1 MPPCRQCGER
11 VDPCRARPV
20 PFCFHGFEFP
30 PDTSARVLVLCV
42 PCRWLERYVITARCS
57 SSSFTV
63 PSNSAAGSET
73 AFFLAPAAEKC
84 GASIMAARASPLA
97 DGEQAAHRTR
107 DGPAHEQQIAL
118 GVDLHDAEPQL
129 GEVAGAPVARHP
141 LSLDDAGRIR
151 APRAPAP

>member
-84 GASIMAARASPLA
+84 GASIMAARGSLLA
-97 DGEQAAHRTR
+97 DGEQAVP
-107 DGPAHEQQIAL
+107 PARPPAPHEPQITL
-118 GVDLHDAEPQL
+118 GAPLHDADPQP
-129 GEVAGAPVARHP
+129 GGVAGPPVA
-141 LSLDDAGRIR
+141 
-151 APRAPAP
+151 

>member
-84 GASIMAARASPLA
+84 GASIMAARASLLA
-97 DGEQAAHRTR
+97 DGEHAGHRAR
-107 DGPAHEQQIAL
+107 HPAAHEQQITL
-118 GVDLHDAEPQL
+118 RVHPHDADAQL
-129 GEVAGAPVARHP
+129 RAG
-141 LSLDDAGRIR
+141 
-151 APRAPAP
+151 